1 MNNNISEERLTADD
15 KIINILT
22 PFGLGWAAFAWYVWQ
37 LPWFWTESLQGGGAA
52 WWSLLAILL
61 TSIALAPLGFVWL
74 TFNWRG
80 KEVTKQWKEETSW
93 LLLSGVPFATIWA
106 ALWIYC
112 LPHVWTLLPWGPWE
126 YNWWKIFPYLFGL
139 IWMGLMPLIGLIIE
153 VSKKLKNPVFIGP
166 GFWELTDFDDIKK
179 FGEQALQKGNQGDDV
194 RKLQELLNKHGAS
207 IGVDGSFGNQTQ
219 GAVRKFQTD
228 NGLTVDGIVG
238 NQTASALLKDDEI
251 VDAANILKEGL
262 ANISG
267 KIVPE
272 DSGSFASIL
281 DGLDVPEEN

>member
-1 MNNNISEERLTADD
+1 MDDPSRGISEERLKADD
-15 KIINILT
+15 KIVNILT
-22 PFGLGWAAFAWYVWQ
+22 PIGLAWVLFAWNIWN

-52 WWSLLAILL
+52 WWSLLAVLL

-93 LLLSGVPFATIWA
+93 LLLGGVPFATIWA

-112 LPHVWTLLPWGPWE
+112 LPHAWALLPWGPWE

-153 VSKKLKNPVFIGP
+153 VSKKLKNPVFIGD
-166 GFWELTDFDDIKK
+166 EIKE
-179 FGEQALQKGNQGDDV
+179 FGERTLQNGMNGDDV
-194 RKLQELLNKHGAS
+194 STLQELLNKHGAS
-207 IGVDGSFGNQTQ
+207 IGVDGKFGNQTH
-219 GAVRKFQTD
+219 GAVTKFQTD
-228 NGLTVDGIVG
+228 NDLTVDGIVG
-238 NQTASALLKDDEI
+238 NQTTSALLKDDEI
-251 VDAANILKEGL
+251 VDAANILKESL

-272 DSGSFASIL
+272 DTGAFTSIL

>member
-1 MNNNISEERLTADD
+1 MNNNISEERLNADD
-15 KIINILT
+15 KIINFLSL
-22 PFGLGWAAFAWYVWQ
+22 FGLGWAAFAWNLWR
-37 LPWFWTESLQGGGAA
+37 LPWFWTEALQGGGAA
-52 WWSLLAILL
+52 WWSLLAVLL
-61 TSIALAPLGFVWL
+61 TSIALTPLGFVWL

-93 LLLSGVPFATIWA
+93 LLLGGVPSATIWA

-139 IWMGLMPLIGLIIE
+139 IWMGLMPLVGLIIE
-153 VSKKLKNPVFIGP
+153 VSKKLKNPVFIGD
-166 GFWELTDFDDIKK
+166 EIKE
-179 FGEQALQKGNQGDDV
+179 FGERTLQNGMNGGDV
-194 RKLQELLNKHGAS
+194 RTLQELLNKHGAS
-207 IGVDGSFGNQTQ
+207 ISVDGRFGNQTR
-219 GAVRKFQTD
+219 GAVTKFQTD
-228 NGLTVDGIVG
+228 MGLTIDGIVG
-238 NQTASALLKDDEI
+238 NQTTSALLKEDEI
-251 VDAANILKEGL
+251 VDAANILKESL

-272 DSGSFASIL
+272 DTGAFTSIL